1 MNDVNALQKKKCI
14 FVNMFLVHETRDV
27 NVSNEIFWNSVFHV
41 ACIKKMFLE
50 SDVQFKAKV

>member
-1 MNDVNALQKKKCI
+1 
-14 FVNMFLVHETRDV
+14 MFLVHETRDV

-41 ACIKKMFLE
+41 ACKKKMFLE